1 MATILIKF
9 STILRIVNKVEKVD
23 KKNKIILRFG
33 YTHK

>member
-23 KKNKIILRFG
+23 KKKLNNS
-33 YTHK
+33 